1 MNYQDT
7 IDFIREQFNTNELIP
22 LHAPFFGGNEKKYL
36 NECIDSTLVSSI
48 GGYVNRFEEE
58 IIKYTDTSKGVAVVN
73 GTSGLQVALQ
83 LVGVKE
89 NEEVL
94 TQSLT
99 FVATS
104 NSIKYNKAH
113 PVFIDVDLDTM
124 GLSPYHLKAF
134 LDEFGDVRK
143 DGTYNKKTNRRIGAC
158 LPMHTFGFAVRI
170 DEIVAICNSWNIPVV
185 EDAAASI
192 GSKYKGKFLGSFGEM
207 AVLSFNGNKIVTA
220 GGGGAIVTNNIELG
234 FKAKHLTTT
243 AKVPHAYEFFH
254 DELGYNFRMPNI
266 NAALLCAQ
274 MEQLDE
280 FLANKRELA
289 TEYKK
294 YFENTNLT
302 FRWELPE
309 SHANFWLMAV
319 QAESREERDL
329 FLEISNKSGV
339 MTRPIWQLM
348 FRLPMYQEC
357 QRDAQ
362 TNSQFLED
370 RIVNIPSSFR
380 PIK

>member
-1 MNYQDT
+1 MNYKDT
-7 IDFIREQFNTNELIP
+7 LNFIREQFKTNELIP

-36 NECIDSTLVSSI
+36 SECIDTTLVSSI

-58 IIKYTDTSKGVAVVN
+58 LIKYTDTKKGVAVVN

-89 NEEVL
+89 DEEVL

-104 NSIKYNKAH
+104 NSIKFNKAF

-124 GLSPYHLKAF
+124 GLSPISLSAF
-134 LDEFGDVRK
+134 LEEFGEQRK

-158 LPMHTFGFAVRI
+158 LPMHTFGFPTRI
-170 DEIVAICNSWNIPVV
+170 DEIVKICSSWNIPVV

-192 GSKYKGKFLGSFGEM
+192 GSKYKGKYLGSFGEM

-234 FKAKHLTTT
+234 IKAKHLTTT
-243 AKVPHAYEFFH
+243 AKVPHAYEFYH

-289 TEYKK
+289 TQYIV
-294 YFENTNLT
+294 YFENTNLN

-319 QAESREERDL
+319 EAENRKERDL
-329 FLEISNKSGV
+329 FLEASIKEGV

-348 FRLPMYQEC
+348 FRLPMFKDC

-362 TNSQFLED
+362 TNSQYLEE
-370 RIVNIPSSFR
+370 RIVNIPSSYR
-380 PIK
+380 SKK